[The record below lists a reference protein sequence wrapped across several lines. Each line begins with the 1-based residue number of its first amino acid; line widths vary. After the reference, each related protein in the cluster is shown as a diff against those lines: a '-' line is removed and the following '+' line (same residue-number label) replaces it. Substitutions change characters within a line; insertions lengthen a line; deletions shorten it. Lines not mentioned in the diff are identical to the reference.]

1 MRVTILLF
9 ILFPLSGF
17 TQSDTLKTFVLE
29 PQQLQQDFSYF
40 RRLLEE
46 THPGLYRY
54 TSVEKMQG
62 KLDSI
67 QQRLDKPLPF
77 YDFYKIILS
86 VVADIRCS
94 HTHALPRDA
103 GSYMSSIK
111 LLPFF
116 VYPAEDK
123 LIVLFNG
130 STDPN
135 VTLGY
140 ELVKINGYAV
150 DSISK
155 IIKRYYW
162 SDGAIE
168 LAKNNALQGGP
179 FSLFYYMLIE
189 QPEKFDLIFLDKE
202 GKTYRTTVSAQ
213 TNREAQRLYAR
224 APINKAA
231 NQFYNKRNKNPWRLD
246 FVKDLPGTA
255 YLRFDGFGGKGMH
268 DGDKARA
275 GMQKFMNESLQKMQS
290 KKIQTLM
297 VDVRSNGG
305 GWDNQ
310 GVELFSYLMKQDTGV
325 LYYKRLH
332 AITDSSAF
340 LAYSDLSEEDRK
352 RVKSEL
358 RKEPDGTF
366 TLRPEYNPDLLP
378 IAPKPNRFKGDVY
391 ILSNEHSFS
400 TTSEF
405 LAACKTYKVGTIVG
419 TEAGGAYGGGN
430 GSSFISLRLP
440 NSKIM
445 VGTPLVYY
453 QNAISDV
460 QPADRG
466 ALPDYEVPIEAK
478 DLLTDYDSQLEFV
491 KELIR
496 KKKTP

>member
-1 MRVTILLF
+1 MRVTTLLF

-17 TQSDTLKTFVLE
+17 AQSDTLKTFVMK
-29 PQQLQQDFSYF
+29 PQLLQQDFAYF
-40 RRLLEE
+40 RLLLEQ

-54 TSVEKMQG
+54 TSVEKMQR

-67 QQRLDKPLPF
+67 QQLLVKPLPF
-77 YDFYKIILS
+77 YDFYKTILS

-103 GSYMSSIK
+103 GSYMSMIK

-116 VYPAEDK
+116 VYPVEDK
-123 LIVLFNG
+123 SIVLFNG

-140 ELVKINGYAV
+140 QLLKINGHSV

-189 QPEKFDLIFLDKE
+189 QPEKFDLVFLDRE
-202 GKTYRTTVSAQ
+202 GKTYQTTVAAQ
-213 TNREAQRLYAR
+213 PNREAQRLYAR

-231 NQFYNKRNKNPWRLD
+231 NQFYNKRNKNPWRLS

-275 GMQKFMNESLQKMQS
+275 GMQKFMNESLQKLQS
-290 KKIQTLM
+290 KKIRALI

-325 LYYKRLH
+325 LYYKKLH
-332 AITDSSAF
+332 AITDSSNF
-340 LAYSDLSEEDRK
+340 SGLFR
-352 RVKSEL
+352 
-358 RKEPDGTF
+358 F
-366 TLRPEYNPDLLP
+366 T
-378 IAPKPNRFKGDVY
+378 
-391 ILSNEHSFS
+391 
-400 TTSEF
+400 
-405 LAACKTYKVGTIVG
+405 
-419 TEAGGAYGGGN
+419 GAR
-430 GSSFISLRLP
+430 S
-440 NSKIM
+440 
-445 VGTPLVYY
+445 
-453 QNAISDV
+453 
-460 QPADRG
+460 
-466 ALPDYEVPIEAK
+466 
-478 DLLTDYDSQLEFV
+478 
-491 KELIR
+491 
-496 KKKTP
+496 